1 MKNINWFAVMIICIW
16 LVAMT
21 ACRWTK
27 NSDPIGAAA
36 FTTIVAG
43 IGYFLLKG

>member
-16 LVAMT
+16 LFAMI

-43 IGYFLLKG
+43 FGYFLLKR